1 MAQVL
6 ALDRSSN
13 IRARQDRP
21 WAVRNMAR
29 ESPELMP
36 STSMVVHGV
45 PELETGTACEK
56 HMHDVQQ
63 WRWLS
68 SQMAPG
74 ASGAISIFRLPRPAH
89 LTLINSPKLL
99 CVTFNSP
106 EQLSISLQ
114 RWYETKG
121 KIGGHIRC
129 CESRPR
135 NIRRQQTE
143 ALIRPQA
150 SVTLERC
157 SSENNS
163 LCLPSVLPKSIE
175 KNYNGPV
182 LSESAN

>member
-1 MAQVL
+1 MEMAVISDGPWRFWSHL
-6 ALDRSSN
+6 HF
-13 IRARQDRP
+13 RP
-21 WAVRNMAR
+21 
-29 ESPELMP
+29 
-36 STSMVVHGV
+36 
-45 PELETGTACEK
+45 
-56 HMHDVQQ
+56 
-63 WRWLS
+63 
-68 SQMAPG
+68 
-74 ASGAISIFRLPRPAH
+74 PRPAH
-89 LTLINSPKLL
+89 LTLINFPKLL
-99 CVTFNSP
+99 CLTFNSP
-106 EQLSISLQ
+106 EELSIALQ

-143 ALIRPQA
+143 ALIRPKA

-163 LCLPSVLPKSIE
+163 LCHPSVRPKSIE